1 MIATQTFI
9 SYPEFSDNG
18 TNIKPEAAKYSNGYV
33 PSEVLPAEH
42 LNYFLNGATKGVT
55 DLNAGVSSIEAE
67 LNNVLAAGGETPNSG
82 NNSQVINSI
91 NYLINKAKTEAI
103 LAAHPVGSLYW
114 SSQNT
119 NPGSIFGGTWQQIKD
134 KFILAAGDT
143 YSNGATGG
151 AATIT
156 LTTANL
162 PSHTHT
168 AAENGS
174 HTHTTVAAGSH
185 THSTNTTQR
194 NGANITLSS
203 TINNIYGSDGNGSGT
218 TNVFYSSKVATN
230 EFGGATTR
238 GRFNLILDVT
248 HTHTTT
254 SAGSHTHTVNSAGTH
269 THTIGAT
276 GSGTAVNKM
285 PPYIVKYCWER
296 TA

>member
-1 MIATQTFI
+1 MISTQTFI

-67 LNNVLAAGGETPNSG
+67 LNNVVTAGGETPNVN
-82 NNSQVINSI
+82 NNSQVINAI

-103 LAAHPVGSLYW
+103 LEAHPVGSLYW

-119 NPGSIFGGTWQQIKD
+119 NPGSLFGGTWTQIKD

-151 AATIT
+151 AATFT

-162 PSHTHT
+162 PSHTHSFT
-168 AAENGS
+168 PRGTVSSTFTGTSATTGNASGNVTGS
-174 HTHTTVAAGSH
+174 VVLTKMSAGSQNATGCFSVSKITSGVYGGTTTEYNQWQVSINVDH
-185 THSTNTTQR
+185 THSFTAK
-194 NGANITLSS
+194 GSVSS
-203 TINNIYGSDGNGSGT
+203 TFTGTAGT
-218 TNVFYSSKVATN
+218 T
-230 EFGGATTR
+230 
-238 GRFNLILDVT
+238 
-248 HTHTTT
+248 
-254 SAGSHTHTVNSAGTH
+254 
-269 THTIGAT
+269 GAT

-285 PPYIVKYCWER
+285 PPYIVKYCFER